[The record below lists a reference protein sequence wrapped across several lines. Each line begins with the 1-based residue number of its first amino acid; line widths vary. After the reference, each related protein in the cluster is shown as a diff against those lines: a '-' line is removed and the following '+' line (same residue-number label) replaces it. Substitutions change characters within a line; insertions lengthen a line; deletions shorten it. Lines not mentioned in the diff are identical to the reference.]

1 MFKAATSGPAKAITA
16 HRLDNGLVVFLDAKG
31 GWTLDV
37 AEARVLDDEELD
49 EALAYGEEQ
58 HDARIVLE
66 PYAID
71 VIVTDGIPVPV
82 RLREKIRAERGPT
95 VAYGEAERAAL
106 TARARGEEGRQA

>member
-16 HRLDNGLVVFLDAKG
+16 HRLDNGLVVFLDVDG
-31 GWTLDV
+31 CWTLDV
-37 AEARVLDDEELD
+37 AKARILDDEELD
-49 EALAYGEEQ
+49 DALAYGQEQ

-71 VIVTDGIPVPV
+71 VVVTDGIPVPV

-106 TARARGEEGRQA
+106 TARASGAAGR

>member
-16 HRLDNGLVVFLDAKG
+16 HRLDNGLVVFLDDNG
-31 GWTLDV
+31 GWALDI
-37 AEARVLDDEELD
+37 AEARVLKDEEID
-49 EALAYGEEQ
+49 DALVYGQEQ

-71 VIVTDGIPVPV
+71 VEVTDGVPVPV

-95 VAYGEAERAAL
+95 IAYGEAEREILIARSGK
-106 TARARGEEGRQA
+106 TAT